1 MRKYKKCNGFLFIRY
16 LLVKERRMV
25 IRMMNC
31 FYIGIQYLAALLE
44 IGFLYIW
51 LRAFSERRK
60 LNRGIISVVI
70 VCSAAVRCYTD
81 CMENTA
87 LAMVLELIYC
97 FLIAVLLFS
106 GRYRS
111 LFFYTITN
119 YALGASI
126 EWLFSQFLNMA
137 GMRWLVL
144 IFLIEMALQFAI
156 YYSMK
161 MLSSRTV
168 YSKTL
173 THYQRITSTK
183 PQYTWKQYL
192 MFCSIPIAVCSFIA
206 WICTLGGLYDL
217 NIGMKI
223 VLAIAG
229 AAFIMADSAAV
240 YLHETLNAVMMK
252 VKALEMVNARS
263 ELEAKHYK
271 NMDSL
276 HEQYDSFIHDMKHTM
291 RAIAALA
298 EEGDCEKIGQ
308 LIDKTRMN
316 IGNIEQKTICSNKIL
331 NALLLERKSY
341 ADDNSIEIE
350 MEIREPLY
358 FQEIDELDL
367 IALMGNLLDN
377 AIEAEK
383 CVNKQEGILLSIRM
397 AREGRHMIIQLENS
411 YEENHNIGK
420 AGIKRSGQIGN
431 KHGIGL
437 ESVRD
442 IVRKYG
448 GIIENEKS
456 EGRYLVKVIL
466 PVQSEW
472 EGQKSYSD
480 PHPSYLQLLSK

>member
-1 MRKYKKCNGFLFIRY
+1 MIRVMDY
-16 LLVKERRMV
+16 
-25 IRMMNC
+25 
-31 FYIGIQYLAALLE
+31 FYIGIQYFAALLE

-60 LNRGIISVVI
+60 LDRGIIAVVI
-70 VCSAAVRCYTD
+70 VCSAAVRYYTNY
-81 CMENTA
+81 MENIA
-87 LAMVLELIYC
+87 LAMILELACC
-97 FLIAVLLFS
+97 FLISAILFNE
-106 GRYRS
+106 RIRS
-111 LFFYTITN
+111 LFFYAITN
-119 YALGASI
+119 YALGVTI
-126 EWLFSQFLNMA
+126 EWMFSQFLNMEE
-137 GMRWLVL
+137 MRWSVL
-144 IFLIEMALQFAI
+144 IILMEMALQFAI
-156 YYSMK
+156 YYFISRRTI
-161 MLSSRTV
+161 SS
-168 YSKTL
+168 
-173 THYQRITSTK
+173 K
-183 PQYTWKQYL
+183 PQYTLKQYL
-192 MFCSIPIAVCSFIA
+192 IFCSIPIAVCSFIA
-206 WICTLGGLYDL
+206 WMFTLRGSYDL

-223 VLAIAG
+223 VLVIAG

-240 YLHETLNAVMMK
+240 YLHETLNAIMMK
-252 VKALEMVNARS
+252 AKALEMVNARL
-263 ELEAKHYK
+263 ELETKHYH

-291 RAIAALA
+291 RTIAALA
-298 EEGDCEKIGQ
+298 EEGDCEKIGR
-308 LIDKTRMN
+308 LIDKSRMS

-341 ADDNSIEIE
+341 ADDNSIEME

-383 CVNKQEGILLSIRM
+383 HAKKQEGIQLSIRM

-411 YEENHNIGK
+411 YENNSAKIR
-420 AGIKRSGQIGN
+420 IKQSGQIGN

-456 EGRYLVKVIL
+456 DGRYLVKVIL

-472 EGQKSYSD
+472 EGQKSYSN
-480 PHPSYLQLLSK
+480 PAPSYLQLLSK

>member
-1 MRKYKKCNGFLFIRY
+1 MT
-16 LLVKERRMV
+16 
-25 IRMMNC
+25 NC
-31 FYIGIQYLAALLE
+31 FYIGIQYLAALFE

-60 LNRGIISVVI
+60 INRGITLVVI
-70 VCSAAVRCYTD
+70 VCSTAVMCYTN
-81 CMENTA
+81 CMENIA
-87 LAMVLELIYC
+87 LAMILELAYC
-97 FLIAVLLFS
+97 FLISVFLFS

-111 LFFYTITN
+111 LLFYTLTC
-119 YALGASI
+119 YTLGVSI
-126 EWLFSQFLNMA
+126 EWLLSWFLNMTGKDA
-137 GMRWLVL
+137 ANETIYLLGSIMIIL
-144 IFLIEMALQFAI
+144 IKVALQFTI
-156 YYSMK
+156 YYFI
-161 MLSSRTV
+161 SRRTA
-168 YSKTL
+168 SA
-173 THYQRITSTK
+173 K

-192 MFCSIPIAVCSFIA
+192 MLYSIPIAACSFIA
-206 WICTLGGLYDL
+206 WTYTSENLYG
-217 NIGMKI
+217 ISFRKKI
-223 VLAIAG
+223 VLAIMG
-229 AAFIMADSAAV
+229 ITFIMANSAAV
-240 YLHETLNAVMMK
+240 YLHETLNAMMMK
-252 VKALEMVNARS
+252 AKALEMVNARL
-263 ELEAKHYK
+263 ELEAKHYQ

-291 RAIAALA
+291 RTIAALA
-298 EEGDCEKIGQ
+298 EEGDCEKIGR
-308 LIDKTRMN
+308 LIEKTRMN
-316 IGNIEQKTICSNKIL
+316 IGNIEQKMICNNKIL

-383 CVNKQEGILLSIRM
+383 RAKKQEGILLSIRM
-397 AREGRHMIIQLENS
+397 AREGRHMIIHLENS
-411 YEENHNIGK
+411 YEENHNSGK
-420 AGIKRSGQIGN
+420 IRIKRSEQIGN

-472 EGQKSYSD
+472 EGQKSYSN
-480 PHPSYLQLLSK
+480 PAPSYLQLLSK